1 MGFYDTWNQPSARM
15 QQAISPITQP
25 AAVQTQINDPNAIW
39 SLAPNQNQYPSLYD
53 YVGQQTSNPNGMPS
67 ALQTAGTYEY
77 GGYYWTIDA
86 NGVPKILGEVGNAA
100 SPTTMT
106 PYQQAQVKQAQDEL
120 AWQQQQASTL
130 TPYQQAQLQA
140 QQQSSWQDT
149 AYQQQ
154 QLAADQQY
162 RQQQLQQ
169 EQQNRLAT
177 LAANPKSWLEYAA
190 TANQQPVIQPWMLP
204 LMPQE
209 YAGANLP
216 AAGAIIPGW
225 NAQNMQGMPDLIT
238 PSAQY
243 WARMGPT
250 AQQQYY
256 GYQQADQAMIPE
268 ESQFRMWNMAPP
280 RGAMSFNQ
288 VR

>member
-1 MGFYDTWNQPSARM
+1 MADNIWGPTPEEIYAQMQKAGPVYGPRTAVDEWMASTPWATQTTASAPT
-15 QQAISPITQP
+15 IPGGLPPELETY
-25 AAVQTQINDPNAIW
+25 TDPNTGIIYYRDAAGEWRVAGQGQGGSTMSAADQAAID
-39 SLAPNQNQYPSLYD
+39 LANRKFAFEQANYP
-53 YVGQQTSNPNGMPS
+53 Q
-67 ALQTAGTYEY
+67 E
-77 GGYYWTIDA
+77 
-86 NGVPKILGEVGNAA
+86 
-100 SPTTMT
+100 
-106 PYQQAQVKQAQDEL
+106 QAMA
-120 AWQQQQASTL
+120 QQQA
-130 TPYQQAQLQA
+130 
-140 QQQSSWQDT
+140 WQTT

-154 QLAADQQY
+154 QLAAEQQW

-169 EQQNRLAT
+169 EQQQRLAT

-216 AAGAIIPGW
+216 AAGATIPGW
-225 NAQNMQGMPDLIT
+225 NAQNMQGMPNLIN

-256 GYQQADQAMIPE
+256 GYQQADQAMTPE

-280 RGAMSFNQ
+280 RGRMSFSQ